1 MENSEQLD
9 GLYMTAMQ
17 KCQGIDN
24 FFDSVFGF
32 LSRKSDF
39 FTNKGIFNKYIN

>member
-1 MENSEQLD
+1 MENTDQLD

-24 FFDSVFGF
+24 FFDTVFGF
-32 LSRKSDF
+32 LLRKSDF
-39 FTNKGIFNKYIN
+39 FSNKGYKNY